1 MITPVIKILDPGF
14 VFPGGTF
21 SPGSASHATA
31 DGLNG
36 YGHDVEGDK
45 DLEDAVYAGAKEAR
59 S

>member
-1 MITPVIKILDPGF
+1 M
-14 VFPGGTF
+14 FPGGTF

-45 DLEDAVYAGAKEAR
+45 DLEVHIRVDKTVFAAVLIDH
-59 S
+59 SI